1 MPNTWLSDSYNKNS
15 YREALLCVSPAALSV
30 DVGDGDGD
38 GDGAG
43 CLEGMRG
50 REREEEGGWIG
61 GRRDAKMGVWRT
73 DGVQKDGKMDE
84 EYGSKEALFEQV
96 SALEDR
102 APPAG
107 GLNITVLS
115 EALATRFEEITS
127 DRDKLSAEIRF
138 QAEKQAKIDA
148 KHRLE
153 QKEMMKTLEEM
164 QRTIAHLELG
174 SAAPL
179 HLPPHTPDHRLP
191 AARNPSTAP
200 VYRSRS
206 PPALP
211 SHAPDHR
218 LLIDRSH
225 SPLSQPPL
233 KRTRLADMMGILTMG
248 PLEAS
253 NLPPHELFTLLV
265 SSALPSFDLTTVSH
279 VILDPVYPYH
289 LCVTLRSSFDVDNLI
304 AMWDTGENA
313 SASYAPIR
321 RRSPSW
327 ACEDPLHARRDH
339 RESSS
344 TVCRKPFYEY
354 SYRGSGR

>member
-1 MPNTWLSDSYNKNS
+1 MEPDPTVAEDLQDLFNRIYD
-15 YREALLCVSPAALSV
+15 
-30 DVGDGDGD
+30 
-38 GDGAG
+38 
-43 CLEGMRG
+43 LEGF
-50 REREEEGGWIG
+50 ERRPTG
-61 GRRDAKMGVWRT
+61 
-73 DGVQKDGKMDE
+73 KDGGE
-84 EYGSKEALFEQV
+84 EALFERV

-102 APPAG
+102 APPTG

-115 EALATRFEEITS
+115 EARATRFEEITS

-164 QRTIAHLELG
+164 QRTIARLELG

-179 HLPPHTPDHRLP
+179 RLPPRAPDHRLP
-191 AARNPSTAP
+191 AARSPSTAP

-211 SHAPDHR
+211 SRAPDHR
-218 LLIDRSH
+218 LLTDCSRS
-225 SPLSQPPL
+225 PPSQPPS
-233 KRTRLADMMGILTMG
+233 KRTRLADMKAILTMG
-248 PLEAS
+248 HLEAS
-253 NLPPHELFTLLV
+253 NLPPRELFTSLV
-265 SSALPSFDLTTVSH
+265 SGALPSFDLTTVSH

-289 LCVTLRSSFDVDNLI
+289 LRVTLRSSFDVDNLI
-304 AMWDTGENA
+304 AMWDTGSRTTKMRALPTSND

-321 RRSPSW
+321 GRSASR
-327 ACEDPLHARRDH
+327 AHEDPLHVRRDQC
-339 RESSS
+339 ESSS
-344 TVCRKPFYEY
+344 TVRREPFYER